1 MNICMAHR
9 GWSGR
14 APENTRSAI
23 RLALAEPRIHSIE
36 FDVQLT
42 KDGVP
47 VVIHDFV
54 LGRTANGSGPV
65 GSYTYAEL
73 RKLDAGSWFGAEFKG
88 ERIPALEEILQESQG
103 RGRLNI
109 ELKTVGD
116 LYPGLEEKVVKLIH
130 QYGMQH
136 DVYVTSFDHDV
147 IKRVHALDSSMKTGL
162 IFDGKPALVREQL
175 SKVGASVLSMSYR
188 HMTKEFVVEMIESGI
203 PVVAWTVDDSRAIE
217 RLMEFHPDLQICT
230 NHPDRMIGLIR

>member
-73 RKLDAGSWFGAEFKG
+73 RKLDAGSWFGAEFKD
-88 ERIPALEEILQESQG
+88 ERIPTLEEILQEARG

-109 ELKTVGD
+109 ELKTTGD

-130 QYGMQH
+130 HYGMQH
-136 DVYVTSFDHDV
+136 DVYVTSFDHDA
-147 IKRVHALDSSMKTGL
+147 IKRVHTLDSSLKTGL
-162 IFDGKPALVREQL
+162 ILEGEPVRVREQL
-175 SKVGASVLSMSYR
+175 SKVGASLLSMSYMHITR
-188 HMTKEFVVEMIESGI
+188 EFLVEMIGCGI
-203 PVVAWTVDDSRAIE
+203 PIIAWTVDDPNTIQ
-217 RLMEFHPDLQICT
+217 RLMGFHPGLQICT
-230 NHPDRMIGLIR
+230 NYPDRMIKLID

>member
-23 RLALAEPRIHSIE
+23 RLALAESRIHSIE
-36 FDVQLT
+36 LDVQLT

-65 GSYTYAEL
+65 GSHTYAEL
-73 RKLDAGSWFGAEFKG
+73 RQLDAGSWFGAEFRG
-88 ERIPALEEILQESQG
+88 ECIPSFEEVLQEVKG

-109 ELKTVGD
+109 ELKTVAD
-116 LYPGLEEKVVKLIH
+116 LYPGLEEKVVQLIH
-130 QYGMQH
+130 HYGMQH
-136 DVYVTSFDHDV
+136 DVYVTSFDHDA
-147 IKRVHALDSSMKTGL
+147 IKRVNEIDSSLRTGL
-162 IFDGKPALVREQL
+162 IFEGKPTLLREQL
-175 SKVGASVLSMSYR
+175 SRVGASLLSMSY
-188 HMTKEFVVEMIESGI
+188 MYLTKEFVVEMIESGI
-203 PVVAWTVDDSRAIE
+203 LIVAWTVDDPKVMQH
-217 RLMEFHPDLQICT
+217 LMGFHPDLQICT
-230 NHPDRMIGLIR
+230 NHPDRMLGLMR